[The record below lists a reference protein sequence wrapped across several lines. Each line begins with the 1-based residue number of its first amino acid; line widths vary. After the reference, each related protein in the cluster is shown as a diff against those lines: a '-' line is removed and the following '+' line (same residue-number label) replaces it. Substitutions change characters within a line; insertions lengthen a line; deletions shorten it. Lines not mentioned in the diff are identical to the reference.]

1 MTTLTS
7 TLYLSTDSTTN
18 PPLYSASKANV
29 SWVVDWDL
37 IFHGKTGL
45 CKVHTNLLSKSAT
58 ATLITTSWNSLIGT
72 VRASLGSIYSSNS
85 SSLVL
90 ANLTPNSV
98 AGSTTVYYYTG
109 VSESNQAPLINIP
122 NGKSQLTIQLLDS
135 TETALVAGVPDYEIL
150 LFFEWVSNEVIDKNV
165 PLN

>member
-7 TLYLSTDSTTN
+7 TLYLSTDSLTN
-18 PPLYSASKANV
+18 PPQLYSNKASV
-29 SWVVDWDL
+29 SWIVDWDL

-58 ATLITTSWNSLIGT
+58 ATAITASWNSLIGT
-72 VRASLGSIYSSNS
+72 VRGSFSSIYSLNQSG
-85 SSLVL
+85 LVL

-109 VSESNQAPLINIP
+109 ISEGNQAPLINIP
-122 NGKSQLTIQLLDS
+122 NGKSQLTIQLLDT
-135 TETALVAGVPDYEIL
+135 TEQTLIASIPDYEIML
-150 LFFEWVSNEVIDKNV
+150 IFEWVDREVIDKNI
-165 PLN
+165 L